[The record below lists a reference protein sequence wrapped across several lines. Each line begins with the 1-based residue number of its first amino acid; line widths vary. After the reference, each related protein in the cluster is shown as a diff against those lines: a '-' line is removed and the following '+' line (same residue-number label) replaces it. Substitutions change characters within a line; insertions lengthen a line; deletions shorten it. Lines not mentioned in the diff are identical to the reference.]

1 MESSRI
7 AIVILNW
14 RGWRDTKM
22 CLASVQSLRHDSFSV
37 IVVDNDS
44 QDESVPEIEA
54 WLRTAT
60 GFNWRGTFG
69 AGEAEGARLPL
80 QHRDAVVIRAP
91 SNGGFASGNNYG
103 IRYALNW
110 PLVACWLLNN
120 DTEVHPDALSALEAR
135 LASDSKV
142 GMVGSVLCFFD
153 DPGRIQ
159 AVGGVEYQLW
169 RATGRQLGEGLLI
182 SDPRI
187 PELASIRPTY
197 VAGASMLVS
206 RAFMDDVGL
215 MDEANFLY
223 FEEID
228 WIFRAKGR
236 WTTATAL
243 ASVVR
248 HKEGGSIGTSSR
260 RLRSLLSQYYMTRG
274 LLRFYGRHRP
284 LLVPVAL
291 ARVCRDL
298 FGFLLQGEKAHA
310 RVTWEAL
317 LAAISGKFGQRKGAF
332 N

>member
-1 MESSRI
+1 MVFARI

-14 RGWRDTKM
+14 RGWRDTLG
-22 CLASVQSLRHDSFSV
+22 CLASVQALSHKSFCV

-44 QDESVPEIEA
+44 QDDSVPEIEA

-60 GFNWRGTFG
+60 GFNWRGAIS
-69 AGEAEGARLPL
+69 AGTPEGTWLPM
-80 QHRDAVVIRAP
+80 QHRDAVLIRAP
-91 SNGGFASGNNYG
+91 SNGGFASGNNHG
-103 IRYALNW
+103 LRYALSW
-110 PLVACWLLNN
+110 PAAACWLLNN
-120 DTEVHPDALSALEAR
+120 DTEVHPDALDALEAR
-135 LASDSKV
+135 LLSESNV

-153 DPGRIQ
+153 DPNRIQ

-169 RATGRQLGEGLLI
+169 RAMGRQLGEGLLI
-182 SDPRI
+182 NDLRV
-187 PELASIRPTY
+187 PELASVRPTY

-206 RAFMDDVGL
+206 RAFLDDVGL

-228 WIFRAKGR
+228 WISRAKGR

-274 LLRFYGRHRP
+274 LLRFYGRHQP
-284 LLVPVAL
+284 LLLPVAV
-291 ARVCRDL
+291 ARVCREL
-298 FGFLLQGEKAHA
+298 VRFLLQGEKAHA
-310 RVTWEAL
+310 RVTWEAM
-317 LAAISGKFGQRKGAF
+317 LAACRGKFGQRKGAF

>member
-1 MESSRI
+1 MVFARI

-14 RGWRDTKM
+14 RGWRDTIA
-22 CLASVQSLRHDSFSV
+22 CLASVQALSHESFCV

-54 WLRTAT
+54 WLRTASHLT
-60 GFNWRGTFG
+60 WRGTFSADG
-69 AGEAEGARLPL
+69 AEGTRPPL
-80 QHRDAVVIRAP
+80 EHRDAIVIRAP

-103 IRYALNW
+103 LRYALNW
-110 PLVACWLLNN
+110 PSTACWLLNN

-135 LASDSKV
+135 LASESSV

-153 DPGRIQ
+153 DPDRIQ
-159 AVGGVEYQLW
+159 AVGGVEYQFW
-169 RATGRQLGEGLLI
+169 RAMGHQLGEGLLI

-187 PELASIRPTY
+187 AELAAMRPTY
-197 VAGASMLVS
+197 IAGASMLVS
-206 RAFMDDVGL
+206 RAFLDDVGL

-228 WIFRAKGR
+228 WISRAKGR

-243 ASVVR
+243 ASLVR

-284 LLVPVAL
+284 LLIPVAV
-291 ARVCRDL
+291 ARVGREL
-298 FGFLLQGEKAHA
+298 VRFLLQGEKAHA
-310 RVTWEAL
+310 RVTWEAM
-317 LAAISGKFGQRKGAF
+317 LAAYRGRFGQRKGAF